1 MKTRLIMFVVCIV
14 SVATVMSYG
23 QMIKRTDAIWARTTT
38 SAITLD
44 GQLNEPA
51 WASAESLLVRFTED
65 NGMPGSGKVRE
76 NGVVPT
82 DPTNAIVKFLVKGD
96 SLYVGV
102 IAWDKSVGGGL
113 FNRFDG
119 LLMNI
124 RRREQTNR
132 PTNAFEYF
140 YGWVTE
146 TWADTTL
153 DEVGKLP
160 GFFGPAGSR
169 YLDPRPD
176 SLKNVWDAV
185 TTVQGTSNDD
195 ATDDTG
201 WTTELKFNLAER
213 GYDVSQPGGDI
224 VMFNISVYDADY
236 QWPLDTL
243 KQAGNRTWVQ
253 NPWGNTQWYNHLRVF
268 ADPAVT
274 TTSGA
279 VPTIPAEL
287 IIPSG
292 ENYATPTID
301 GRLTEDVWK
310 FAPYLDIKFGDTG
323 IRDGYPATGPYRS
336 GQFQPNVNGGQA
348 VVADPSL
355 ARVKYFYKGDTLY
368 LGFDVQDIA
377 VQYVEQFDR
386 WDGFR
391 VTMNQRN
398 ARNSDSS
405 LVTRGLAFRVDSMG
419 NAARE
424 NDLSNS
430 GWDST
435 GTAVTVA
442 LALKGGTTVDTTGL
456 VPDSGYTAEMRINLS
471 RFGYPAGRGDGVAF
485 LGVMFQDGDSFTPA
499 TNSYGTR
506 TWYMRETTQN
516 DGPVW
521 AYMDPSAVITAVDE
535 TKAGV
540 PERFALIGNYPNPFN
555 PSTTIKFVLPQTSD
569 VTLEVFDVLGRRVA
583 TQALGVQQ
591 PGEHTVQFNAA
602 RLASGMYN
610 YRLTMET
617 TQASVV
623 GKMMLLK

>member
-1 MKTRLIMFVVCIV
+1 MKTRLIMFVACIL

-44 GQLNEPA
+44 GKLNEAA
-51 WASAESLLVRFTED
+51 WAAAESLTVRFNAD
-65 NGMPGSGKVRE
+65 NGMPGSGKVQE
-76 NGVVPT
+76 NGIVPT
-82 DPTNAIVKFLVKGD
+82 DPTNATVKFLVKGD

-102 IAWDKSVGGGL
+102 VAWDKSVGGGL

-140 YGWVTE
+140 YAWWTE
-146 TWADTTL
+146 ADTTL

-160 GFFGPAGSR
+160 GFFGAAGSA
-169 YLDPRPD
+169 YQDPRAD

-185 TTVQGTSNDD
+185 TTVQGISNDD
-195 ATDDTG
+195 ASDDTS
-201 WTTELKFNLAER
+201 WTTELKFNLTER
-213 GYDVSQPGGDI
+213 GYNVSQAGGDI

-243 KQAGNRTWVQ
+243 KQSGNRTWVQ
-253 NPWGNTQWYNHLRVF
+253 NPWGNTQWYNHLRVHV
-268 ADPAVT
+268 DPMVT

-301 GRLTEDVWK
+301 GRLTEDVWR
-310 FAPYLDIKFGDTG
+310 FAPYVDIKFGDAA

-336 GQFQPNVNGGQA
+336 GQFQPTVNGGQA

-377 VQYVEQFDR
+377 VQSVEQFDR

-398 ARNSDSS
+398 ERNSDSS
-405 LVTRGLAFRVDSMG
+405 LITRGLAFRVDSMG
-419 NAARE
+419 NASRE
-424 NDLSNS
+424 NDLSVS

-435 GTAVTVA
+435 GSAVAVA

-456 VPDSGYTAEMRINLS
+456 LPDSGYTAEMRVNLS

-485 LGVMFQDGDSFTPA
+485 LGIMMLDGDSFTPA

-521 AYMDPSAVITAVDE
+521 AYMDPAAVITAVDE
-535 TKAGV
+535 TNAGV
-540 PERFALIGNYPNPFN
+540 PDRFALIGNYPNPFN

-583 TQALGVQQ
+583 TQLLGVQQ
-591 PGEHTVQFNAA
+591 PGEHSVQFNAA

-610 YRLTMET
+610 YRLTMAT
-617 TQASVV
+617 TNASVV

>member
-1 MKTRLIMFVVCIV
+1 MKTRLLLFVACIL

-38 SAITLD
+38 STITLD
-44 GQLNEPA
+44 GQLNEA
-51 WASAESLLVRFTED
+51 DWATAESLTVRFDAD
-65 NGMPGSGKVRE
+65 NGMPGSGKVLE
-76 NGVVPT
+76 NGIQPT
-82 DPTNAIVKFLVKGD
+82 DPTNATVKFLVKGD

-102 IAWDKSVGGGL
+102 VAWDKSIGGGL

-124 RRREQTNR
+124 RRKEQTNR

-146 TWADTTL
+146 PWADTTL
-153 DEVGKLP
+153 GEVGKLP
-160 GFFGPAGSR
+160 GFFGPAGSA
-169 YLDPRPD
+169 YQDPRAD

-185 TTVQGTSNDD
+185 TTVQGISNDD
-195 ATDDTG
+195 ASDDTS

-213 GYDVSQPGGDI
+213 GYYVSEPGGDI

-243 KQAGNRTWVQ
+243 KQSGNRTWVQ
-253 NPWGNTQWYNHLRVF
+253 NPWGNTQIYSHLRVH
-268 ADPAVT
+268 AHPMVT
-274 TTSGA
+274 TAGA
-279 VPTIPAEL
+279 VPLIAVEL
-287 IIPSG
+287 VIRSG

-310 FAPYLDIKFGDTG
+310 FAPYLDIKFGDATV
-323 IRDGYPATGPYRS
+323 RNNYPSTGPYRS

-377 VQYVEQFDR
+377 VQSVEQFDR
-386 WDGFR
+386 WDGFQ

-398 ARNSDSS
+398 ERNSDSA
-405 LVTRGLAFRVDSMG
+405 LITRGLAFRVSPTGTAML
-419 NAARE
+419 E
-424 NDLSNS
+424 NDLSAS

-435 GTAVTVA
+435 GTAAHVA

-456 VPDSGYTAEMRINLS
+456 VPDSGYTAEMRVNLS
-471 RFGYPAGRGDGVAF
+471 RFGYPAGRGDGVVF
-485 LGVMFQDGDSFTPA
+485 LGVMLLDGDSFTPA
-499 TNSYGTR
+499 SNSYGTR
-506 TWYMRETTQN
+506 TWYMREQTGN

-521 AYMDPSAVITAVDE
+521 AYMDPSAVITGVDD
-535 TKAGV
+535 TKSGI
-540 PERFALIGNYPNPFN
+540 PERFALLGNYPNPFN

-569 VTLEVFDVLGRRVA
+569 VTLDVFDVLGRLVA
-583 TQALGVQQ
+583 TQVLG
-591 PGEHTVQFNAA
+591 
-602 RLASGMYN
+602 
-610 YRLTMET
+610 
-617 TQASVV
+617 
-623 GKMMLLK
+623 